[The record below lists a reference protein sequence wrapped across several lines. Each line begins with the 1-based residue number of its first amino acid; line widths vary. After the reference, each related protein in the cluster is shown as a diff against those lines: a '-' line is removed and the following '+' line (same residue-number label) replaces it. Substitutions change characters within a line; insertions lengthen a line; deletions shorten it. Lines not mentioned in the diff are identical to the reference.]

1 MNNKLKTFSELNLTW
16 IDGIIIFSISSFVFL
31 FTYFIYPPLIKWIKK
46 KGWIGYDIHKKARTP
61 TPESGGI
68 GIAIALVIGS
78 ILIGIFYPELWMEV
92 LVFIITIIFAGV
104 IGFIDDR
111 KQFSSKKKIILL
123 IIAGLPVFI
132 FNLPFIGWITVNSPK
147 FPVLGQLRLNVIYP
161 LVLPF
166 IVLILTNTV
175 NMLEGYNGEGSG
187 TTSIAT
193 FFMIIAAVM
202 MKSSE
207 GVIFGGIILGAGLA
221 FYIFNKFP
229 AKVFPGDVGTLTI
242 GAAIAMLGILG
253 SLEIAM
259 VLVMLP
265 QIFNSFYVIASEH
278 GFKESHTI
286 IIKDIYLD
294 DEDYIHASLE
304 HGATLTLPRLILAT
318 GKLNEKDLVK
328 NFMALS
334 VISGIF
340 AIFATQWILPIE
352 VPNYALTLSVFVIG
366 AILYFIIIKKFPRIF
381 GITIIMTILMGIA
394 VILLY
399 ILDIFIVKQPLN
411 WLYSGILG
419 VLVLIIWYGITVIY
433 FNRSIK
439 KIKEKIKN

>member
-1 MNNKLKTFSELNLTW
+1 MYTFSELDLTW
-16 IDGIIIFSISSFVFL
+16 IDGIIIFSIGLFSFL
-31 FTYFIYPPLIKWIKK
+31 FTYFLYPPLIKWIKK
-46 KGWIGYDIHKKARTP
+46 RGWIGYDIHKKARTP

-68 GIAIALVIGS
+68 GIAIALIISS
-78 ILIGIFYPELWMEV
+78 ILIGIFYSKLWNEV
-92 LVFIITIIFAGV
+92 LIFIITIIFAAV

-111 KQFSSKKKIILL
+111 KQFSAKKKIILL
-123 IIAGLPVFI
+123 IIAGLPVFV
-132 FNLPFIGWITVNSPK
+132 FNLPFIGWISVDSPSL
-147 FPVLGQLRLNVIYP
+147 PILGQLRLNFIYP
-161 LVLPF
+161 FVLPF

-193 FFMIIAAVM
+193 FFMIIAAIM
-202 MKSSE
+202 TQSGE
-207 GVIFGGIILGAGLA
+207 GIIFGVVILGAILA

-229 AKVFPGDVGTLTI
+229 AKVFPGDIGTLTI

-265 QIFNSFYVIASEH
+265 QIFNSFYVIASGH
-278 GFKESHTI
+278 GFKESHDVEM
-286 IIKDIYLD
+286 KDIFMD

-304 HGATLTLPRLILAT
+304 HNATLTLPRLILVS

-334 VISGIF
+334 GISGIY
-340 AIFATQWILPIE
+340 AIIVIQWILPID
-352 VPNYALTLSVFVIG
+352 VPNYWLNFSVFIIG
-366 AILYFIIIKKFPRIF
+366 AILYAIIVKKFPRIF
-381 GITIIMTILMGIA
+381 GITIIMIFLMIIALILVF
-394 VILLY
+394 VIDRY
-399 ILDIFIVKQPLN
+399 IVEQPVN
-411 WLYSGILG
+411 WIYSGILG
-419 VLVLIIWYGITVIY
+419 IIVLIMWYGITILY

-439 KIKEKIKN
+439 KVKNKI

>member
-1 MNNKLKTFSELNLTW
+1 MFTFSELNLTW
-16 IDGIIIFSISSFVFL
+16 VDGIIIFSIGLFIFF
-31 FTYFIYPPLIKWIKK
+31 FTYLIYPPLIKWLRKRE
-46 KGWIGYDIHKKARTP
+46 WIGYDIHKKARTP

-68 GIAIALVIGS
+68 GIAITI
-78 ILIGIFYPELWMEV
+78 ILGTLIAGFFYPELWMEI
-92 LVFIITIIFAGV
+92 LVFIITIIFAAV
-104 IGFIDDR
+104 IGLIDDR
-111 KQFSSKKKIILL
+111 KQFSAKKKLILL

-132 FNLPFIGWITVNSPK
+132 FNLPMLGWISVNSPTL
-147 FPVLGQLRLNVIYP
+147 PILGELRLNFIYP
-161 LVLPF
+161 FVLPF

-193 FFMIIAAVM
+193 FFMIIAAIM
-202 MKSSE
+202 TQSAE
-207 GVIFGGIILGAGLA
+207 GVIFGVVILGAGLA
-221 FYIFNKFP
+221 FYHFNKFP

-242 GAAIAMLGILG
+242 GSAIAMLGILG

-265 QIFNSFYVIASEH
+265 QIFNSFYVIFSGH
-278 GFKESHTI
+278 GFRESHDVEM
-286 IIKDIYLD
+286 KDIFMD

-304 HGATLTLPRLILAT
+304 HSATLTLPRLILAT

-340 AIFATQWILPIE
+340 AILAIQWILPID
-352 VPNYALTLSVFVIG
+352 VPNYALSISVYVLG
-366 AILYFIIIKKFPRIF
+366 GILYFIVIKKYPRIF
-381 GITIIMTILMGIA
+381 GITIIMTILMVIA
-394 VILLY
+394 LVLVY
-399 ILDIFIVKQPLN
+399 ILDIFIVDQPLN

-419 VLVLIIWYGITVIY
+419 IIVLIIWYGITIVY

-439 KIKEKIKN
+439 KIKDKK

>member
-1 MNNKLKTFSELNLTW
+1 MYTFSELDLTW
-16 IDGIIIFSISSFVFL
+16 IDGIIIFSIGLFVFI
-31 FTYFIYPPLIKWIKK
+31 FTYILYPPLIKWIKK

-68 GIAIALVIGS
+68 GIAIALIIGS
-78 ILIGIFYPELWMEV
+78 ILIGIFYSKLWNEV
-92 LVFIITIIFAGV
+92 LIFIITIIFAAV

-111 KQFSSKKKIILL
+111 KQFSAKKKIILL

-147 FPVLGQLRLNVIYP
+147 FPILGQLRLNVIY
-161 LVLPF
+161 LFVLPF

-193 FFMIIAAVM
+193 FFMIIAAIM
-202 MKSSE
+202 TQSGE
-207 GVIFGGIILGAGLA
+207 GVIFGAVILGAGLA
-221 FYIFNKFP
+221 FFLFNKFP

-265 QIFNSFYVIASEH
+265 QIFNSFYVIFSGH
-278 GFKESHTI
+278 GFKESHAAEM
-286 IIKDIYLD
+286 KDIFMD

-304 HGATLTLPRLILAT
+304 HGATLTLPRLILAN
-318 GKLNEKDLVK
+318 GKLNEKELVN

-334 VISGIF
+334 GVSGIF
-340 AIFATQWILPIE
+340 AIIAIQWVLPID
-352 VPNYALTLSVFVIG
+352 VPNYALSLSVFALG
-366 AILYFIIIKKFPRIF
+366 CILYAIIIKKFPRIF
-381 GITIIMTILMGIA
+381 GITIIMIILMIIGL
-394 VILLY
+394 VLLF
-399 ILDIFIVKQPLN
+399 IIDKFIVDKPSN
-411 WLYSGILG
+411 WIYSGILG
-419 VLVLIIWYGITVIY
+419 IIVLIIWYGITIIY

-439 KIKEKIKN
+439 KIKTKI

>member
-1 MNNKLKTFSELNLTW
+1 M
-16 IDGIIIFSISSFVFL
+16 
-31 FTYFIYPPLIKWIKK
+31 
-46 KGWIGYDIHKKARTP
+46 GWIGYDIHKKSRTP

-68 GIAIALVIGS
+68 GIAIALIIGS
-78 ILIGIFYPELWMEV
+78 IIIGIFYSELWMEV
-92 LVFIITIIFAGV
+92 LAFIITIIFAAG

-132 FNLPFIGWITVNSPK
+132 FNLPAIGWINVNSPVL
-147 FPVLGQLRLNVIYP
+147 PILGQLRLNVIYP
-161 LVLPF
+161 FVLPF

-193 FFMIIAAVM
+193 FFMIIAAIM
-202 MKSSE
+202 TKSSE
-207 GVIFGGIILGAGLA
+207 GVIFGVIILGAGLA
-221 FYIFNKFP
+221 FFLFNKFP

-242 GAAIAMLGILG
+242 GAAISMLGILG

-286 IIKDIYLD
+286 TLKDIHMD

-304 HGATLTLPRLILAT
+304 NGATLTLPRLILAT
-318 GKLNEKDLVK
+318 GKLNEKDLV
-328 NFMALS
+328 NNIMALS
-334 VISGIF
+334 GISGIF
-340 AIFATQWILPIE
+340 AIFAIQWILPTE
-352 VPNYALTLSVFVIG
+352 VPNYALSLSVFAIG
-366 AILYFIIIKKFPRIF
+366 GILYVIIIKKFPRIF
-381 GITIIMTILMGIA
+381 GITIIMTILMIIGSFL
-394 VILLY
+394 VY

-419 VLVLIIWYGITVIY
+419 IIVLIIWYGITIVY

-439 KIKEKIKN
+439 KIKNKIQN

>member
-1 MNNKLKTFSELNLTW
+1 MYTFSELDLTW
-16 IDGIIIFSISSFVFL
+16 IDGIIIFSIGLFIFL
-31 FTYFIYPPLIKWIKK
+31 FTYFLYPPLIKWIKK
-46 KGWIGYDIHKKARTP
+46 KGWIGYDIHKKSRTA

-68 GIAIALVIGS
+68 GIAIALIIGS
-78 ILIGIFYPELWMEV
+78 ILIGIFYSKLWNEV
-92 LVFIITIIFAGV
+92 LIFIITIIFAAV

-111 KQFSSKKKIILL
+111 QQFSAKKKIILL

-132 FNLPFIGWITVNSPK
+132 FNLPFIGWISVNSPTL
-147 FPVLGQLRLNVIYP
+147 PILGQLRLNVIYP

-193 FFMIIAAVM
+193 FFMIIAAIM
-202 MKSSE
+202 TKSGE
-207 GVIFGGIILGAGLA
+207 GIIFGVVILGAIFA
-221 FYIFNKFP
+221 FYLFNKFP

-265 QIFNSFYVIASEH
+265 QIFNSFYVIFSGH
-278 GFKESHTI
+278 GFKESHAAEM
-286 IIKDIYLD
+286 KDIFMD

-304 HGATLTLPRLILAT
+304 HGATLTLPRLILAN
-318 GKLNEKDLVK
+318 GKLNEKDLVN

-334 VISGIF
+334 GVSGIF
-340 AIFATQWILPIE
+340 AIIAIQWVLPID
-352 VPNYALTLSVFVIG
+352 VPNYALSLSVFALG
-366 AILYFIIIKKFPRIF
+366 SILYAIIVKKFPRIF
-381 GITIIMTILMGIA
+381 GITIIMIILLIIA
-394 VILLY
+394 LVLLY
-399 ILDIFIVKQPLN
+399 IIDKFIVDKPSN
-411 WLYSGILG
+411 WIYSGILG
-419 VLVLIIWYGITVIY
+419 IIVLIIWYGITIIY

-439 KIKEKIKN
+439 KIKTKI

>member
-1 MNNKLKTFSELNLTW
+1 MKTFSELDLTW
-16 IDGIIIFSISSFVFL
+16 IDGIIIISIGAFVFF
-31 FTYFIYPPLIKWIKK
+31 FTYFLYPPLIKWIKK
-46 KGWIGYDIHKKARTP
+46 RGWIGYDIHKKARTP

-68 GIAIALVIGS
+68 GIAIALFIGS
-78 ILIGIFYPELWMEV
+78 ILIGIFYPVLWMEV

-111 KQFSSKKKIILL
+111 KQFSSKKKIVLL

-132 FNLPFIGWITVNSPK
+132 FNIPFIGWITVNSPK
-147 FPVLGQLRLNVIYP
+147 LPVLGQLRLNVIYP

-193 FFMIIAAVM
+193 FFMIIAAIM
-202 MKSSE
+202 TQSGE
-207 GVIFGGIILGAGLA
+207 GVIFGVVILGAGLA
-221 FYIFNKFP
+221 FYLFNKFP

-265 QIFNSFYVIASEH
+265 QVFNSFYVIASEH

-286 IIKDIYLD
+286 LIKDIYMD
-294 DEDYIHASLE
+294 DEDFIHASLE
-304 HGATLTLPRLILAT
+304 NGAPLTLPRLILST
-318 GKLNEKDLVK
+318 GKLNEKDLVR
-328 NFMALS
+328 NIMALS

-340 AIFATQWILPIE
+340 AIFAIQWILPID
-352 VPNYALTLSVFVIG
+352 VPNYALNFSVFAVGSIF
-366 AILYFIIIKKFPRIF
+366 YFIIIKKFPRIF
-381 GITIIMTILMGIA
+381 GITIIMTILMVIA
-394 VILLY
+394 LILVY

-419 VLVLIIWYGITVIY
+419 IIVLIIWYGITIIY

-439 KIKEKIKN
+439 KIKHKIQN

>member
-1 MNNKLKTFSELNLTW
+1 MDTFSDLSLTW
-16 IDGIIIFSISSFVFL
+16 IDGIIIFSIGLFVFL
-31 FTYFIYPPLIKWIKK
+31 FTYYLYPPLIKWIKK

-68 GIAIALVIGS
+68 GIAIALILGS
-78 ILIGIFYPELWMEV
+78 IIIGIFYSELWMEV
-92 LVFIITIIFAGV
+92 LVFIITIIFAAG

-132 FNLPFIGWITVNSPK
+132 FNLPFIGWISVNSPK
-147 FPVLGQLRLNVIYP
+147 LPVLGQLRLNVIYP

-193 FFMIIAAVM
+193 FFMIIAAIM
-202 MKSSE
+202 TQSSE
-207 GVIFGGIILGAGLA
+207 GVIFGVVILGAGVA
-221 FYIFNKFP
+221 FYLFNKFP
-229 AKVFPGDVGTLTI
+229 AKVFPGDIGTLTI

-259 VLVMLP
+259 ILVMLP
-265 QIFNSFYVIASEH
+265 QIFNSFYVIASEQ

-286 IIKDIYLD
+286 IIKDIKMD
-294 DEDYIHASLE
+294 DEDFIHASIE
-304 HGATLTLPRLILAT
+304 QGAPLTLPRLILAT
-318 GKLNEKDLVK
+318 GKLNERDLVK
-328 NFMALS
+328 NIMALS
-334 VISGIF
+334 GIAGIF
-340 AIFATQWILPIE
+340 ALMATQWILPIE
-352 VPNYALTLSVFVIG
+352 IPNYALSFSVFALG
-366 AILYFIIIKKFPRIF
+366 GILYIFIIKKFPRIF

-394 VILLY
+394 WILVY
-399 ILDIFIVKQPLN
+399 ILDIFVVDQPLN

-419 VLVLIIWYGITVIY
+419 IIVLIIWYGITIVY

>member
-1 MNNKLKTFSELNLTW
+1 L
-16 IDGIIIFSISSFVFL
+16 
-31 FTYFIYPPLIKWIKK
+31 YPPLIKWIKK

-68 GIAIALVIGS
+68 GITIALVFGS
-78 ILIGIFYPELWMEV
+78 IIVGIFYPELWMTV
-92 LVFIITIIFAGV
+92 LVFIITIVFAGA

-111 KQFSSKKKIILL
+111 KQFSSIKKIILL

-132 FNLPFIGWITVNSPK
+132 FNLPFIGWISVNSPK
-147 FPVLGQLRLNVIYP
+147 LPVLGQLRLNVIYP
-161 LVLPF
+161 LILPF

-193 FFMIIAAVM
+193 FFIIIAAIM
-202 MKSSE
+202 TQSGE
-207 GVIFGGIILGAGLA
+207 GVIFGVVILGAGLG
-221 FYIFNKFP
+221 FYKFNKFP

-242 GAAIAMLGILG
+242 GSAIAMLGILG

-265 QIFNSFYVIASEH
+265 QIFNSFYVIASVH
-278 GFKESHTI
+278 GFKESHTVE
-286 IIKDIYLD
+286 IKDISMD

-304 HGATLTLPRLILAT
+304 NGAPLTLPRLILAT
-318 GKLNEKDLVK
+318 GKLNEKDLVR
-328 NFMALS
+328 NIMALS

-340 AIFATQWILPIE
+340 AIMTIQWILPID
-352 VPNYALTLSVFVIG
+352 VPNYALSFSVFAIG
-366 AILYFIIIKKFPRIF
+366 GILYVIVIKKFPRIF
-381 GITIIMTILMGIA
+381 GITIIMTILMIIA
-394 VILLY
+394 LILVY

-419 VLVLIIWYGITVIY
+419 IIVLIIWYGITIVY
-433 FNRSIK
+433 FKRSIK
-439 KIKEKIKN
+439 EIINKIQN